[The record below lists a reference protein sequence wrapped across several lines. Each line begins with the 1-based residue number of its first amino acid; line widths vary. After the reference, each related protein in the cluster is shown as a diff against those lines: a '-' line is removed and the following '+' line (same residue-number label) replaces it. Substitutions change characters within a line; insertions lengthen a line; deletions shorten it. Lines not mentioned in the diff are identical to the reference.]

1 MSKHKADTNHNIKN
15 QIKDRYSLFLLS
27 LIFLLS
33 LCLSGCGRQEKVPFT
48 KTDFYFDTVVSLT
61 IYDTPDNQAKV
72 ESLLDEAM
80 AECARYDDLL
90 NAYKEGSEIW
100 QINHAAGEWVLVSD
114 ETKNMIYNALKYCDM
129 TDGSIDITIKPVKDL
144 WDFTPDG
151 NNAVPPET
159 YLSKAL
165 SHVDYRSIETEGNK
179 VRLLDPEA
187 QIDPGFI
194 AKGFI
199 ADELKAFLLSKGT
212 DCAVINLGG
221 NVQTIGAKPDG
232 SLFSVGIQKPW
243 ADSGV
248 FCKTVSVGESDSV
261 KGAKSTALR
270 ETQTAVATS
279 GVYERY
285 FKMGERVY
293 HHILDTATGMP
304 VQTDLDSV
312 TIIAHSA
319 TDADALS
326 TTCLILGS
334 EKAESYIRSLE
345 NIDAILIKQD
355 GTIIDT
361 KEP

>member
-1 MSKHKADTNHNIKN
+1 MNKKSANKDHNIFN
-15 QIKDRYSLFLLS
+15 HLNLRYAFFLLS
-27 LIFLLS
+27 LLS
-33 LCLSGCGRQEKVPFT
+33 VLTFCLCGCGRQEKVPYT

-61 IYDTPDNQAKV
+61 IYDTPDNQTKV
-72 ESLLDEAM
+72 ETLLDETM

-100 QINHAAGEWVLVSD
+100 QINNAAGEWVFVSD
-114 ETKNMIYNALKYCDM
+114 ETKNMIYEALKFCDM
-129 TDGSIDITIKPVKDL
+129 TNGGIDITIKPVKDL
-144 WDFTPDG
+144 WDFDPDG
-151 NNAVPPET
+151 SHAIPLDT
-159 YLSKAL
+159 FLSKAI
-165 SHVDYRSIETEGNK
+165 SHVNYRLIETEGNK
-179 VRLLDPEA
+179 IRLGDPEA

-199 ADELKAFLLSKGT
+199 ADELKAFLLTKNV
-212 DCAVINLGG
+212 DCAIINLGG

-243 ADSGV
+243 ADNGV
-248 FCKTVSVGESDSV
+248 YSKIVELGDFARNSDS
-261 KGAKSTALR
+261 KSMK
-270 ETQTAVATS
+270 EPQTAVATS

-285 FKMGERVY
+285 FQKGDTIY
-293 HHILDTATGMP
+293 HHILNPLNGMP